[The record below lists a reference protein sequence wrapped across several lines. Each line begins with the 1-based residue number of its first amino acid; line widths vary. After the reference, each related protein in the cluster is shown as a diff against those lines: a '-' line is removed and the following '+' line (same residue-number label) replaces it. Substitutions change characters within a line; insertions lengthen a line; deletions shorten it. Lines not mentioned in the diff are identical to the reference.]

1 MKQITF
7 RFCLIFLHSFNF
19 SIWRISISCSCCQQS
34 LVIFNDYS
42 GWMPVS
48 RILFYIHI
56 AKSKKGFKVFSSKRA
71 NNLLKRFCSLIS
83 ALRVP
88 DSPSISGKIYSPF
101 SGCISPPGPNPT
113 LGTLLV
119 VFLFA
124 FSVSGYFNAFVRL
137 FGLNRP
143 NNRFEKFAAL
153 LVKDMLFPLGKYSI
167 LFYVY
172 KII

>member
-1 MKQITF
+1 MIT
-7 RFCLIFLHSFNF
+7 RGGCLSLGFCSIF
-19 SIWRISISCSCCQQS
+19 IS
-34 LVIFNDYS
+34 LN
-42 GWMPVS
+42 P
-48 RILFYIHI
+48 
-56 AKSKKGFKVFSSKRA
+56 KKDLKFFSSKRA

-88 DSPSISGKIYSPF
+88 DYPSISGKMYSPF

-119 VFLFA
+119 ILLFA

-153 LVKDMLFPLGKYSI
+153 LVKDMRFALGKYSI

-172 KII
+172 KIISQLGTLNKN